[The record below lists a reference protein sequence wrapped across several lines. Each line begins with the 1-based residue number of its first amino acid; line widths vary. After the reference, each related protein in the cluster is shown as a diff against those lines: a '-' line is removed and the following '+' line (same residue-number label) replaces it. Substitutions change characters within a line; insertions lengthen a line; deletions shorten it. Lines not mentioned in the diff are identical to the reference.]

1 MLLLAAAI
9 FGVGA
14 YFKNLGSNQNVITG
28 GNVSAVQD
36 SGQKKVNTYVDAY
49 NRLIG
54 HYSFTMLYDQYREA
68 HIASAKASDN
78 IGGVDDGNI
87 PQSLDKL
94 KAARAM
100 SGGPSSLDAAADDLI
115 TSTTKV
121 AAHLADLKVYYN
133 SKKYKDD
140 GLAYG
145 KQQDPVMLAEFKA
158 ADESLTRFNGVLD
171 GELQRRDQEEL
182 ATLKNDNHM
191 LAYDAKLALLQ
202 AKELLRTIRVAD
214 NPQDPALIQNADLQV
229 VQLESTLGDLRKQV
243 AAAKS
248 AVKPGGDSSGIN
260 SADTVSNM
268 LTELV
273 GNYRMFKQ
281 GKLSYFDNMVEEY
294 NIAIKA
300 ANNGIY

>member
-1 MLLLAAAI
+1 MLVAAAI
-9 FGVGA
+9 FGAGA
-14 YFKNLGSNQNVITG
+14 YFKNLGPNQAMNTAAK
-28 GNVSAVQD
+28 VSGSQD
-36 SGQKKVNTYVDAY
+36 SGQKKINTYVDAY
-49 NRLIG
+49 NRFIG
-54 HYSFTMLYDQYREA
+54 HYSFTMLYDKYREA
-68 HIASAKASDN
+68 HIASAKTSDN

-87 PQSLDKL
+87 PQSLEKL

-115 TSTTKV
+115 VSTMKV
-121 AAHLADLKVYYN
+121 AAHLADLKVYYS

-140 GLAYG
+140 NLVYG

-158 ADESLTRFNGVLD
+158 ADESLARFNSALD
-171 GELQRRDQEEL
+171 DELRRRDQEEL
-182 ATLKNDNHM
+182 TSLKNDNRM

-202 AKELLRTIRVAD
+202 AKELLHTIRAAD
-214 NPQDPALIQNADLQV
+214 NPMDPALIQHVDPQV
-229 VQLESTLGDLRKQV
+229 AQLESTLADLRKQV
-243 AAAKS
+243 TAAKT
-248 AVKPGGDSSGIN
+248 AIKPGGDSSGAN

-273 GNYRMFKQ
+273 GNYRTFKE

-294 NIAIKA
+294 NIAINA